1 MNSYKIQLTGVK
13 DGNHSNSFE
22 IKDTFFETFAQSEI
36 SKADIMAHTIL
47 NKDGNKLSLNIKIT
61 GVIKNIACDIC
72 TEEITVPLSSNLM
85 LIIKEE
91 EEEEENK
98 NIADDVIYI
107 VSKENEVCI
116 KNYLFEMIVL
126 AVPRKQRHKLNSIEK
141 GECNKEMVN
150 LINKYTEKTEKL
162 SDPRWEALKDIKL
175 K

>member
-13 DGNHSNSFE
+13 DGSNSNSFE
-22 IKDTFFETFAQSEI
+22 IKDKFFETFAQSEI
-36 SKADIMAHTIL
+36 SKADIIADTIL
-47 NKDGNKLSLNIKIT
+47 HKDGNQLSLNIEIT
-61 GVIKNIACDIC
+61 GVIKNISCDIC
-72 TEEITVPLSSNLM
+72 DEEISVPLSSSLT

-91 EEEEENK
+91 EHNE

-107 VSKENEVCI
+107 ASQENEVCI

-126 AVPRKQRHKLNSIEK
+126 AVPKKRRHKLNSIEK

-150 LINKYTEKTEKL
+150 LINKYTDKTEKS

>member
-13 DGNHSNSFE
+13 DGSHSNSFE
-22 IKDTFFETFAQSEI
+22 IKDKFFETFAQSEI
-36 SKADIMAHTIL
+36 SKADIIAHTIL
-47 NKDGNKLSLNIKIT
+47 NKDGNQLSLNIEIT

-72 TEEITVPLSSNLM
+72 AEKITVPLSSSLM

-91 EEEEENK
+91 EHNE

-107 VSKENEVCI
+107 ASQENEVCI

-126 AVPRKQRHKLNSIEK
+126 AVPKKRRHKLNSIEK

-150 LINKYTEKTEKL
+150 LINKYTEKTEKS

>member
-1 MNSYKIQLTGVK
+1 MDSYTIQLTGVK
-13 DGNHSNSFE
+13 DGSHCNSFE
-22 IKDTFFETFAQSEI
+22 IKDKFFETFAQSEI
-36 SKADIMAHTIL
+36 SKADIIADTIL
-47 NKDGNKLSLNIKIT
+47 NKDGNQLSLNIKIT

-72 TEEITVPLSSNLM
+72 AEEITVPLSSSLT

-91 EEEEENK
+91 EHNE

-107 VSKENEVCI
+107 ASQENEVCI
-116 KNYLFEMIVL
+116 KNYLFEMVVL
-126 AVPRKQRHKLNSIEK
+126 AVPKKRRHKLNSIEK

-150 LINKYTEKTEKL
+150 LINKYTDKTEKS